1 MSTRETNR
9 KAKEEMKDEI
19 KEALTKAELV
29 VVTNYR
35 GLNVQK
41 INDLRG
47 QLRNEECQFRVTKNT
62 MNRWA
67 CREAGYEELEELFE
81 GPTAIAYA
89 EGDPVAAAKIFNDF
103 IKENE
108 AFVIKGGMLSGMM
121 VNPERIKEL
130 GEIPSREVLL
140 SKVVGGVQAP
150 ISGLAGALSGT
161 LRQLVG
167 TIDAVRQQKESA

>member
-9 KAKEEMKDEI
+9 QAKEKMKEEV

-29 VVTNYR
+29 VVTDYR
-35 GLNVQK
+35 GLNVQTM
-41 INDLRG
+41 NDLRR
-47 QLRNEECQFRVTKNT
+47 QLSKEDCQFRVTKNT

-108 AFVIKGGMLSGMM
+108 ALAIKGGMLSGML
-121 VNPERIKEL
+121 VNPGRIKEL

-150 ISGLAGALSGT
+150 IQGLAGALSGT